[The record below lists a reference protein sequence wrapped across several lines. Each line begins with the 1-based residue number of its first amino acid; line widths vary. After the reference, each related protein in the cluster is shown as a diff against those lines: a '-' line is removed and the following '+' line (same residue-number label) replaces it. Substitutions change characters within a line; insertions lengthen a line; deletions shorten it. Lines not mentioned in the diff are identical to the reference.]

1 MRDGI
6 YFPPCECTREKGRIN
21 DMVEVLRSV
30 FSETAVCVG
39 NPELRGNQS
48 ALEVCIKS
56 ILLSSA
62 LEGAWGEGWVVREEE
77 GRLRLI

>member
-21 DMVEVLRSV
+21 DMEEVLRSV

-48 ALEVCIKS
+48 KLNKNVYWMPEPVPSKATAI
-56 ILLSSA
+56 SSSKQVT
-62 LEGAWGEGWVVREEE
+62 LMNVK
-77 GRLRLI
+77 L